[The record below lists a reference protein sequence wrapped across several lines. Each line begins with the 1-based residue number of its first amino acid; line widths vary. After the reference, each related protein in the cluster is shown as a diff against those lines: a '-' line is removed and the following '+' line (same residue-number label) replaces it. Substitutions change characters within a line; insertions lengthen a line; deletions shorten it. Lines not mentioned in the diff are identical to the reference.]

1 MIQCRECGGNISS
14 EALTCPHCG
23 CPQKKAET
31 QYYELEKAQE
41 TDCYGARFLRALAYI
56 LWIGGLILAIATSI
70 GTETNYYGRSTTTFL
85 WSNFVNVLSNYAIYG
100 CAAWSVS
107 LLFADIHGIN
117 VALNSLKLVQKVQ
130 KEEQPSTASKKNR
143 PIVIPKATAVVTPH
157 STSNEDQIESPLWNC
172 GE

>member
-1 MIQCRECGGNISS
+1 MAMIQCRECGGNISS

-23 CPQKKAET
+23 CPQKKAES

-41 TDCYGARFLRALAYI
+41 TDCYGARFLRASAYI

-70 GTETNYYGRSTTTFL
+70 RTETYYRTTFV

-117 VALNSLKLVQKVQ
+117 VALNSLKLVQKE
-130 KEEQPSTASKKNR
+130 KQPSNR
-143 PIVIPKATAVVTPH
+143 VY
-157 STSNEDQIESPLWNC
+157 
-172 GE
+172 GEIKP